1 MAVTAII
8 MAGTTATVIITVGIT
23 AVITVGG
30 TSAVTPDVASVQRSK
45 VVSGTIVA
53 EMREEFP
60 VRRRIARVPRT

>member
-30 TSAVTPDVASVQRSK
+30 TSTVTPDVA
-45 VVSGTIVA
+45 A
-53 EMREEFP
+53 
-60 VRRRIARVPRT
+60 VRRRRPAHAAKWSVERSSPKCVRSSRFAGV

>member
-30 TSAVTPDVASVQRSK
+30 TSAVTPDVA
-45 VVSGTIVA
+45 A
-53 EMREEFP
+53 
-60 VRRRIARVPRT
+60 VRRMQQSGQWNDRRRNA

>member
-30 TSAVTPDVASVQRSK
+30 TSAVTPDVASVQRMQQ
-45 VVSGTIVA
+45 SGQWND
-53 EMREEFP
+53 
-60 VRRRIARVPRT
+60 RRRNA